1 MFYNPP
7 EMEEGLLSCHGRL
20 LIPSI
25 TKASKASGGGGG
37 FSLVELMVVL
47 VIIALLASLVSINVQ
62 GYLDSARQRK
72 AMADLAILHNQVKA
86 YYADHGR
93 YPTTSEGLEALT
105 PKYVELLSK
114 DPWGR
119 AYEYEQPGRE
129 RPFDIICFGA
139 DGREGGDESDRDLT
153 NWTIN
158 DPEDDS

>member
-1 MFYNPP
+1 MFYK
-7 EMEEGLLSCHGRL
+7 
-20 LIPSI
+20 
-25 TKASKASGGGGG
+25 KAHPGSGSMHAELPGKAGNSGGKQNRNIFRGG
-37 FSLVELMVVL
+37 FSLIELMVVL
-47 VIIALLASLVSINVQ
+47 VIIALLASLVGINVQ

-72 AMADLAILHNQVKA
+72 ARADLAILHNQVKA

-119 AYEYEQPGRE
+119 AYQYEQPGRE
-129 RPFDIICFGA
+129 RAFDIICFGA